1 VESNFERFVRA
12 KTTID
17 NVYAE
22 MRNQGVD
29 SEPEKPRTHS
39 RVTSKSSNHF
49 RSTSSQ
55 GPLSPN
61 RAKDKPLPSD
71 KKKHALTKESEYG
84 IQGIK
89 APLIEVVVKAEEVW
103 SPALGGRDQEAT
115 LKQAQD
121 SIENDRG
128 VFEASAAVADCI
140 KRKDYAQLI
149 EAFSQVKKF
158 ADDARIIAETA
169 SSNRS
174 LLTDAQV
181 YKIVITGRIWADVE
195 DRIDGFKRE
204 VWRKLTNVQAASTPG
219 RSTYDEHMAL
229 ISVLLELG
237 VEDNPLWVWLLSRYD
252 YLKNKIGATF
262 ERSRVEIEVL
272 RRRLANENR
281 PTPQTAANL
290 LRAPSRQRVDKSV
303 TRLDTPQVLELW
315 ELIHASMNNL
325 LSLQGGVLGEV
336 IDFWEKAQSFI
347 DGKIQRT
354 LPNGIDGSSR
364 RHHRLSTDGVSDL
377 QNGVMEL
384 VEMLRENVGSFFAEP
399 PIEDISMLFSP
410 AMPLTPNTPKPIVMS
425 PYPQDTRFRFDV
437 NNPPP
442 PSPRRGEAWEEFAFW
457 PPYASSLSGVHYL
470 GKVLNLIGTAASEMV
485 SLRPVGSGSSAPE
498 KLKALVAAV
507 RERCVRAVCAAL
519 GQDAESCKHLEDW
532 TRASDRRDVMK
543 MPNTFHAYENTVLS
557 GLQKLLYIPEAAVS
571 RSGANSIVSPPP
583 SKLLQMLRSHFVASL
598 YKFMSGMVENAEKQ
612 ESQSKDTI
620 ESSGEDKPVL
630 ANVYGTDGITKSRVS
645 PLARL
650 PDLLLIK
657 CRTSVSFSLLPI

>member
-1 VESNFERFVRA
+1 MESNFERFVRA

-29 SEPEKPRTHS
+29 PEPEQPRAHS

-49 RSTSSQ
+49 RSLSSQ
-55 GPLSPN
+55 GPLSPSKG
-61 RAKDKPLPSD
+61 KDKPLPSD

-84 IQGIK
+84 ILGIK

-121 SIENDRG
+121 SIENNRG

-140 KRKDYAQLI
+140 KRKDYTQLV
-149 EAFSQVKKF
+149 EAYSLTRKF

-169 SSNRS
+169 SSNRIP
-174 LLTDAQV
+174 LTSAQV
-181 YKIVITGRIWADVE
+181 YKIVITGRTWAYVE

-204 VWRKLTNVQAASTPG
+204 VWRRLTNVQAASTPG
-219 RSTYDEHMAL
+219 KGTYDEHMAL

-237 VEDNPLWVWLLSRYD
+237 VEDNPIWVWLLSRYD

-281 PTPQTAANL
+281 PTPKTAANL
-290 LRAPSRQRVDKSV
+290 LRAPSRQGLGNSI

-315 ELIHASMNNL
+315 ELIYASMKNL
-325 LSLQGGVLGEV
+325 LSPQGGVLGEV
-336 IDFWEKAQSFI
+336 LDFWEKAQSFI

-377 QNGVMEL
+377 QNGVLEL
-384 VEMLRENVGSFFAEP
+384 IKMLRENVASFFAEP
-399 PIEDISMLFSP
+399 PIEDISLLFSP
-410 AMPLTPNTPKPIVMS
+410 AIPLTPNTPKSTAMS

-457 PPYASSLSGVHYL
+457 PPYANSLSGVHYL

-485 SLRPVGSGSSAPE
+485 SLRPVGSGSSALE
-498 KLKALVAAV
+498 KLKGLVPAV
-507 RERCVRAVCAAL
+507 REMCVRAVCAAW

-532 TRASDRRDVMK
+532 TRASDRRDVTK
-543 MPNTFHAYENTVLS
+543 LPNSFYAYESTVLG
-557 GLQKLLYIPEAAVS
+557 GLQKLLYIPDAVVS

-598 YKFMSGMVENAEKQ
+598 YKFMSSMIENAEKQ

-620 ESSGEDKPVL
+620 EGSGKDDLILV
-630 ANVYGTDGITKSRVS
+630 NGNGHDSVTKSRVS
-645 PLARL
+645 PLARFRD
-650 PDLLLIK
+650 PLLIK
-657 CRTSVSFSLLPI
+657 CRTSVSF

>member
-1 VESNFERFVRA
+1 MESNFERFVRA

-61 RAKDKPLPSD
+61 RGKDKPLPSD

-84 IQGIK
+84 IQGMK
-89 APLIEVVVKAEEVW
+89 APLIEVVIKAEEIW

-121 SIENDRG
+121 SIENNQG
-128 VFEASAAVADCI
+128 VFEASASITDCI
-140 KRKDYAQLI
+140 KRKDYTQLV
-149 EAFSQVKKF
+149 EAYSRARKL
-158 ADDARIIAETA
+158 ADDARNIAETA
-169 SSNRS
+169 SSNHV

-181 YKIVITGRIWADVE
+181 FMIVITGRMWADVE
-195 DRIDGFKRE
+195 DRIDGFKRD
-204 VWRKLTNVQAASTPG
+204 VWRKLTNVQTALTPG
-219 RSTYDEHMAL
+219 KSTYDEHMAL

-237 VEDNPLWVWLLSRYD
+237 VEDNPIWVWLLSRYD

-272 RRRLANENR
+272 RRRLATENK
-281 PTPQTAANL
+281 PTPQTAASL
-290 LRAPSRQRVDKSV
+290 LRAPSRHGVDKS
-303 TRLDTPQVLELW
+303 TGRLDTPQVVELW
-315 ELIHASMNNL
+315 ELIHASINNL

-336 IDFWEKAQSFI
+336 LDFWEKAQSFI

-384 VEMLRENVGSFFAEP
+384 IEMLREHVGSFFAEP
-399 PIEDISMLFSP
+399 PIEDISMLYSP
-410 AMPLTPNTPKPIVMS
+410 AVPLTPKTPKSALFS
-425 PYPQDTRFRFDV
+425 PYLQDTRFRFDV

-457 PPYASSLSGVHYL
+457 PPYANSLSGVHYL
-470 GKVLNLIGTAASEMV
+470 GKVLNLVGTAASEMV

-498 KLKALVAAV
+498 KLKVLVAAV
-507 RERCVRAVCAAL
+507 RERCVRAICAAWS
-519 GQDAESCKHLEDW
+519 QDAESCKHLEDW
-532 TRASDRRDVMK
+532 TRANDRRDVTK
-543 MPNTFHAYENTVLS
+543 MPSTFYAYENAVLS
-557 GLQKLLYIPEAAVS
+557 GLQKILYVPEAAVS
-571 RSGANSIVSPPP
+571 RPGANSIVSPPP
-583 SKLLQMLRSHFVASL
+583 SKLLQILRSHFVASL
-598 YKFMSGMVENAEKQ
+598 YKVLSGMVENAEKREGQ
-612 ESQSKDTI
+612 CKDTI
-620 ESSGEDKPVL
+620 KASGKDDLVLEDG
-630 ANVYGTDGITKSRVS
+630 NENDGVIKSRVS
-645 PLARL
+645 PLAR
-650 PDLLLIK
+650 
-657 CRTSVSFSLLPI
+657 F